1 MSVAAIDILLI
12 EDNEDDIELTQA
24 ALSIG
29 KVVNSLTV
37 LRDGDDAL
45 RYLLGDGIT
54 ANAPRTVPGLILLDL
69 RLPRVDG
76 IEVLKRIKQEPIIRR
91 IPVVVLTTSQRDE
104 DLVQSYDFGA
114 NSFIRKPVLF
124 DAFHATMKTL
134 ELYWVL
140 TNTLPPMSGLSRQSG
155 NYDGGM
161 P

>member
-1 MSVAAIDILLI
+1 MSVVAIDILLI

-45 RYLLGDGIT
+45 RYLLGDGTT
-54 ANAPRTVPGLILLDL
+54 AIPPRTVPGLILLDL
-69 RLPRVDG
+69 RLPKVDG
-76 IEVLKRIKQEPIIRR
+76 IEVLKRIKQEPILRR

-104 DLVQSYDFGA
+104 DIIHSYDLGA

-124 DAFHATMKTL
+124 DAFHAMMKTL

-140 TNTLPPMSGLSRQSG
+140 TNIPPPMSRPARQAGS
-155 NYDGGM
+155 NGGT

>member
-1 MSVAAIDILLI
+1 MSAAAIDILLI

-37 LRDGDDAL
+37 RRDGDDAL
-45 RYLLGDGIT
+45 RYLFGEGTT
-54 ANAPRTVPGLILLDL
+54 AHPPRPLPGLILLDL
-69 RLPRVDG
+69 RLPKVDG
-76 IEVLKRIKQEPIIRR
+76 FEVLKRIKQDPILRR

-104 DLVQSYDFGA
+104 DIVQSYDLGA

-140 TNTLPPMSGLSRQSG
+140 TNILPPMSRMAQQTGS
-155 NYDGGM
+155 ND
-161 P
+161 

>member
-1 MSVAAIDILLI
+1 MGVSVAAIDILLI

-29 KVVNSLTV
+29 KIVNSLTV

-45 RYLLGDGIT
+45 RHLLGDGTPANPPCT
-54 ANAPRTVPGLILLDL
+54 APSLILLDL
-69 RLPRVDG
+69 RLPKVDG
-76 IEVLKRIKQEPIIRR
+76 IEVLKRIKQEPALRR

-104 DLVQSYDFGA
+104 DLVQSYDLGA

-124 DAFHATMKTL
+124 ETFYSTMKTL

-140 TNTLPPMSGLSRQSG
+140 TNTPPPLGQIAGQTGSNS
-155 NYDGGM
+155 
-161 P
+161 

>member
-1 MSVAAIDILLI
+1 MSMSVAAIDILLI

-45 RYLLGDGIT
+45 RYLLGDGT
-54 ANAPRTVPGLILLDL
+54 SANLPRIDPSLILLDL
-69 RLPRVDG
+69 RLPKVDG
-76 IEVLKRIKQEPIIRR
+76 IEVLKRIKQEPTLRR

-104 DLVQSYDFGA
+104 DLVQSYDLGA

-124 DAFHATMKTL
+124 DTFYATMKTL

-140 TNTLPPMSGLSRQSG
+140 TNTLPPMSRPTRQTSS
-155 NYDGGM
+155 NS
-161 P
+161 

>member
-1 MSVAAIDILLI
+1 MGANVAAIDILLI

-29 KVVNSLTV
+29 KIVNSLTV

-45 RYLLGDGIT
+45 RHLLGDGTPANPPCT
-54 ANAPRTVPGLILLDL
+54 APSLILLDL
-69 RLPRVDG
+69 RLPKVDG
-76 IEVLKRIKQEPIIRR
+76 IEVLQRIKQEPALRR

-104 DLVQSYDFGA
+104 DLVQSYDLGA

-124 DAFHATMKTL
+124 ETFYSTMKTL

-140 TNTLPPMSGLSRQSG
+140 TNTPPPLGKVAGQTGSNG
-155 NYDGGM
+155 
-161 P
+161 

>member
-1 MSVAAIDILLI
+1 MSVTPIDILLI

-37 LRDGDDAL
+37 LRDGDEAL
-45 RYLLGDGIT
+45 RYLLGDGTT
-54 ANAPRTVPGLILLDL
+54 ANPPRIVPGLILLDL
-69 RLPRVDG
+69 RLPKVDG
-76 IEVLKRIKQEPIIRR
+76 IQVLKRIKQEPILRR
-91 IPVVVLTTSQRDE
+91 VPVVVLTTSQRDE
-104 DLVQSYDFGA
+104 DIVQSYDLGA

-124 DAFHATMKTL
+124 EAFHSTMKTV

-140 TNTLPPMSGLSRQSG
+140 TNTPPPMSRPAQQTGS
-155 NYDGGM
+155 NGGT